1 MAAKKS
7 RGLGRGLDAL
17 FGDVEVN
24 LEPAAK
30 PEKKEMKEETTAVKT
45 EVVEKKEEIEDK
57 TVEENENEKPAEGG
71 ISYININDIKPN
83 SNQPRK
89 TFDEEKLDDL
99 AASIKE
105 HGLIQPIVLRAA
117 KNGYE
122 IVAGERRWRAA
133 RKIGI
138 NEIPCIIKELTDEE
152 NMLLAII
159 ENMQREDLNPIEEA
173 EGIHQ
178 MIDNYGLTQEQ
189 VSKSVGKSRPY
200 ITNCLRLLKLPEA
213 IQAYVSDGKLSAGH
227 ARAIVSA
234 GDEKKQILLAELAIK
249 EGLSVRQIEKLAQD
263 KKEEKRPAPRPR
275 QKNADVK
282 RVEED
287 LKDVLGTKVNLNQK
301 GKKGKIEIE
310 FYSRED
316 LERLIELLKT
326 LS

>member
-17 FGDVEVN
+17 FGDMEVDV
-24 LEPAAK
+24 LK
-30 PEKKEMKEETTAVKT
+30 
-45 EVVEKKEEIEDK
+45 
-57 TVEENENEKPAEGG
+57 NEKADDPGVKETVKMPEPGEIAGTSAGTSSAAETPAVTAAGG
-71 ISYININDIKPN
+71 ILYIDINDIKPN

-89 TFDEEKLDDL
+89 VFDEEKLEDL

-105 HGLIQPIVLRAA
+105 HGMIQPVVLRSVGA
-117 KNGYE
+117 GYE

-133 RKIGI
+133 RKVGVKT
-138 NEIPCIIKELTDEE
+138 IPCIVRELTDEE

-173 EGIHQ
+173 EGLSQ
-178 MIDNYGLTQEQ
+178 MIDTYGLTQDQ

-213 IQAYVSDGKLSAGH
+213 IQEFVSEGQLSAGH

-234 GDEKKQILLAELAIK
+234 GGKEKQIALAQKAVK
-249 EGLSVRQIEKLAQD
+249 EGLSVRQIEKLA
-263 KKEEKRPAPRPR
+263 KENKTGKTKAKLRE
-275 QKNADVK
+275 KNADVK
-282 RVEED
+282 RVEND
-287 LKDVLGTKVNLNQK
+287 LKEALGTRVTLNQK

-310 FYSRED
+310 YYSRDE

-326 LS
+326 LH